1 MNMKEKTEQSL
12 TDLLKT
18 GDEADRCYAARTL
31 GTLGSRSAVEALIK
45 QLTDEDIDACVDAAE
60 ALGRIGDQQAIPA
73 LIRSLENEE
82 SGEVC
87 TAVTIALGQI
97 GAGDAITILKKVAVD
112 RPERIEWEDDWDRW
126 WDIQL
131 AAVEALGKFGAE
143 DATGTLLQI
152 MEDEASQDIDPEIF
166 AALANIK
173 ESGITALLELLVD
186 GSIMQ
191 RRRAARALGHS
202 GNLEVTKAL
211 GQALRDESPEVR
223 AAVATALADI
233 DAQRY
238 LPALLLLLRDPE
250 DDVRTAAIEACNR
263 LMKSSSADMD
273 IIAEITPL
281 LSDPS
286 SLVRAIVATTLSS
299 SIPPKHLDE
308 ESLTAVAASI
318 MDKTYDT
325 AATACD
331 LLGVNGDPASLD
343 VLITTVRNKGLYSMV
358 RRQATLAIG
367 RIGILNTDTI
377 DLLKEAIADKEQP
390 VRLAALDA
398 LTALEAVPA
407 TEEETTEALQRP
419 LDIVLAA
426 IAGEL
431 ELSPPETPQKVSQMV
446 EFDPTPIKEQHRKA
460 EDSATET
467 PDAQNAETGSELA
480 EGESLVL
487 PETPGRVVDPGEV
500 NAAVSTLDSIAL
512 DNAEVAFGVHEAL
525 PEPELEVKIEQE
537 IEDFLEVVE
546 ENKRIGERMTRGRR
560 KISIEDDVRR
570 LGVRVL
576 IGNTDDASVAGLIQ
590 ALNADD
596 GVLRYEAALAIAET
610 ARLHPGLR
618 SLMDAFGSLTTQLG
632 LGDEDQRVAC
642 ARAMGL
648 LHNKAA
654 MLPLLDVLNDPQTT
668 LRTEVISA
676 LVELSINGDDPDKAG
691 HMEIK
696 SVSPKTILRKLSS
709 ALEDAEFNVRM
720 AAAKGIVQLLNL
732 EGLGESKTEIVEQL
746 IDTGFLGAGAQAR
759 NIGKLLRSID
769 IQGSAER
776 LLSQLETVDSSAE
789 RRFVIEMLEELFI
802 SSNDRS
808 QQAA

>member
-60 ALGRIGDQQAIPA
+60 ALGRIGDTHAVPA
-73 LIRSLENEE
+73 LIKSLENEE

-87 TAVTIALGQI
+87 TAVTIALGQL
-97 GAGDAITILKKVAVD
+97 GTDDAIPILKKVAVD

-131 AAVEALGKFGAE
+131 AAVEALGKFGVE
-143 DATGTLLQI
+143 DATSTLLQI
-152 MEDEASQDIDPEIF
+152 MEDEISQDIDPEIF

-173 ESGITALLELLVD
+173 VSGITALLDLLEN

-202 GNLEVTKAL
+202 GNPEVTKPL

-233 DAQRY
+233 DAHRY

-250 DDVRTAAIEACNR
+250 DDVRSASIEACNR
-263 LMKSSSADMD
+263 LTESSSADND

-299 SIPPKHLDE
+299 LIPPRSLDE
-308 ESLTAVAASI
+308 ESLAAVADSLT
-318 MDKTYDT
+318 DKTYDT
-325 AATACD
+325 AASACD

-343 VLITTVRNKGLYSMV
+343 VLIATVRNKGLYGMV

-367 RIGILNTDTI
+367 RIGILNADTI
-377 DLLKEAIADKEQP
+377 DLLKEAIADREQP

-398 LTALEAVPA
+398 LTALDAIPA
-407 TEEETTEALQRP
+407 TGEETAESLQRP

-431 ELSPPETPQKVSQMV
+431 ELSSQETPQKISQAV
-446 EFDPTPIKEQHRKA
+446 EFDPTPIKEQQRKA
-460 EDSATET
+460 EDTTTET
-467 PDAQNAETGSELA
+467 PEAQGSELA

-487 PETPGRVVDPGEV
+487 PETPGRVVEPGEV
-500 NAAVSTLDSIAL
+500 NAAISTLDAIAL
-512 DNAEVAFGVHEAL
+512 DNAEIAFGVHEAL
-525 PEPELEVKIEQE
+525 PEPEAEVETEQE

-546 ENKRIGERMTRGRR
+546 ENKRVGERMTRGRR

-576 IGNTDDASVAGLIQ
+576 IGNTDDASVEGLIQ

-618 SLMDAFGSLTTQLG
+618 SLMNAFGSLTTQLG

-642 ARAMGL
+642 ARALGL

-654 MLPLLDVLNDPQTT
+654 MLPLLDILNDPQTT
-668 LRTEVISA
+668 LRTETISA
-676 LVELSINGDDPDKAG
+676 LVELSINGDDPDIAG
-691 HMEIK
+691 HMVIK
-696 SVSPKTILRKLSS
+696 PVSPKTILRKLSS
-709 ALEDAEFNVRM
+709 ALEDGEFNVRM

-776 LLSQLETVDSSAE
+776 LLSQLDTVDSSAE

>member
-31 GTLGSRSAVEALIK
+31 GTLGSRSAVEALIE

-60 ALGRIGDQQAIPA
+60 ALGRIGDLQAVPA
-73 LIRSLENEE
+73 LIKSLENEE

-87 TAVTIALGQI
+87 TAVTVALGQL
-97 GAGDAITILKKVAVD
+97 GTEDAITILKKVAVD

-131 AAVEALGKFGAE
+131 AAVDALGKFGVE
-143 DATGTLLQI
+143 DATSTLLQI
-152 MEDEASQDIDPEIF
+152 LEDEISQDIDPEIF

-173 ESGITALLELLVD
+173 ESGITALLELLEN

-202 GNLEVTKAL
+202 GNPEVTKPL

-233 DAQRY
+233 DAHRY

-250 DDVRTAAIEACNR
+250 DDVRSASIEACNR
-263 LMKSSSADMD
+263 LMKSSSADND

-286 SLVRAIVATTLSS
+286 SLVRAIVATTLGSLIQPRS
-299 SIPPKHLDE
+299 LDE
-308 ESLTAVAASI
+308 ESLAAVADSLT
-318 MDKTYDT
+318 DKIYDT
-325 AATACD
+325 AASACD

-343 VLITTVRNKGLYSMV
+343 TLIATVRNKNIYSMV

-367 RIGILNTDTI
+367 RIGILNADTI

-407 TEEETTEALQRP
+407 TEEETSESLQRP

-431 ELSPPETPQKVSQMV
+431 ELSPQETPQKVSQAV

-460 EDSATET
+460 EDTTTET
-467 PDAQNAETGSELA
+467 PETQNAETGSELA

-487 PETPGRVVDPGEV
+487 PETPGRVVEPGEV
-500 NAAVSTLDSIAL
+500 NAAVSTLDAIAL
-512 DNAEVAFGVHEAL
+512 NNAEVAFGVHEAL
-525 PEPELEVKIEQE
+525 PESEVEVEIEQE

-610 ARLHPGLR
+610 ARLHPGLP
-618 SLMDAFGSLTTQLG
+618 SLMNAFGSLTTQLG
-632 LGDEDQRVAC
+632 LGNEDQRVAC

-654 MLPLLDVLNDPQTT
+654 MLPLLDVMNDPQTT
-668 LRTEVISA
+668 LRAEAISA

-691 HMEIK
+691 HMVIK
-696 SVSPKTILRKLSS
+696 PVSPKTILRKLSS
-709 ALEDAEFNVRM
+709 ALEDSEFNVRM
-720 AAAKGIVQLLNL
+720 AAAKGIIQLLNL

-802 SSNDRS
+802 STNDRS

>member
-1 MNMKEKTEQSL
+1 MNMKEKTELSL

-31 GTLGSRSAVEALIK
+31 GILGSRSAVEALIK

-60 ALGRIGDQQAIPA
+60 ALGRIGDPQAVPA
-73 LIRSLENEE
+73 LIKSLENEE

-87 TAVTIALGQI
+87 TAVTTALGQL
-97 GAGDAITILKKVAVD
+97 GAEDAITILKKIAVD

-152 MEDEASQDIDPEIF
+152 MEDETSQDIDPEIF

-173 ESGITALLELLVD
+173 ESGITALLELLVN

-202 GNLEVTKAL
+202 GNPEVTKAL

-223 AAVATALADI
+223 AAAATALADI

-250 DDVRTAAIEACNR
+250 DDVRSAAIEACNR
-263 LMKSSSADMD
+263 LTKSSSADND

-286 SLVRAIVATTLSS
+286 SLVRAIIATTLSS
-299 SIPPKHLDE
+299 LIPPRHLDE

-343 VLITTVRNKGLYSMV
+343 TLITTVRNKSLYGMV

-377 DLLKEAIADKEQP
+377 DLLKEAIADREQP

-407 TEEETTEALQRP
+407 TEEETTESLQRP

-431 ELSPPETPQKVSQMV
+431 ELSSQETPQKVSQAV
-446 EFDPTPIKEQHRKA
+446 EFDPTPIKEQSRKA
-460 EDSATET
+460 EDTATET
-467 PDAQNAETGSELA
+467 PDAQNAETGSEVA
-480 EGESLVL
+480 EDESLVL
-487 PETPGRVVDPGEV
+487 PETPGRVVEAGEV
-500 NAAVSTLDSIAL
+500 NAAVSTLDAIAL
-512 DNAEVAFGVHEAL
+512 NNAEVAFGVHEAL
-525 PEPELEVKIEQE
+525 PEPDIEIDQE
-537 IEDFLEVVE
+537 TQDFIEVVE

-618 SLMDAFGSLTTQLG
+618 SLMNAFGSLTTQLG

-668 LRTEVISA
+668 LRTEAISA
-676 LVELSINGDDPDKAG
+676 LVELTINGDDPDKAD
-691 HMEIK
+691 HMVIK
-696 SVSPKTILRKLSS
+696 PVSPKTILRKLSS
-709 ALEDAEFNVRM
+709 ALEDEEFNVRM

>member
-60 ALGRIGDQQAIPA
+60 ALGRIGDQQAVPA
-73 LIRSLENEE
+73 LIKSLENEE

-87 TAVTIALGQI
+87 TAVTTALGQL
-97 GAGDAITILKKVAVD
+97 GSEDAVTILKKVAVD
-112 RPERIEWEDDWDRW
+112 RPDRIEWEDDWDRW

-131 AAVEALGKFGAE
+131 AAVEALGNFGVE

-152 MEDEASQDIDPEIF
+152 MEDETSQDIDPEIF

-173 ESGITALLELLVD
+173 ESGITALLELLAN

-202 GNLEVTKAL
+202 GNPEVTKAL

-223 AAVATALADI
+223 AAAATALADI
-233 DAQRY
+233 DAHRY

-250 DDVRTAAIEACNR
+250 DDVRSAAIEACNR
-263 LMKSSSADMD
+263 LTKSSSADMD

-299 SIPPKHLDE
+299 LIQPRSLDE
-308 ESLTAVAASI
+308 ESLAAVADSLT
-318 MDKTYDT
+318 DKIYDT
-325 AATACD
+325 AASACD

-343 VLITTVRNKGLYSMV
+343 TLIATVRNKNLYSMV

-367 RIGILNTDTI
+367 HIGILNADTI

-398 LTALEAVPA
+398 LTALDAIPT

-419 LDIVLAA
+419 LDIVLAV

-431 ELSPPETPQKVSQMV
+431 ELSPQETPQKVSQAV
-446 EFDPTPIKEQHRKA
+446 EFDPTPIKEQDRKA
-460 EDSATET
+460 EDTVTET
-467 PDAQNAETGSELA
+467 PDVLNAETGTELA
-480 EGESLVL
+480 DSESLVL
-487 PETPGRVVDPGEV
+487 PEVPGRSVEPGEV
-500 NAAVSTLDSIAL
+500 NAAVSTLDAIAL
-512 DNAEVAFGVHEAL
+512 DNAEVTFGVHEAL
-525 PEPELEVKIEQE
+525 PEPEVEFEQE

-546 ENKRIGERMTRGRR
+546 ENKRVGERMTRGRR

-576 IGNTDDASVAGLIQ
+576 IGNTDDASAAGLIQ
-590 ALNADD
+590 ALNADN

-610 ARLHPGLR
+610 ARLHPGLG
-618 SLMDAFGSLTTQLG
+618 SLMNAFGSLTTQLG

-668 LRTEVISA
+668 LRTEAISA
-676 LVELSINGDDPDKAG
+676 LVELSISGDDPEKAG
-691 HMEIK
+691 HMVVK
-696 SVSPKTILRKLSS
+696 PVSPKTILRKLSS
-709 ALEDAEFNVRM
+709 ALEDTEFSVRM

-759 NIGKLLRSID
+759 NIGKLLRSVD